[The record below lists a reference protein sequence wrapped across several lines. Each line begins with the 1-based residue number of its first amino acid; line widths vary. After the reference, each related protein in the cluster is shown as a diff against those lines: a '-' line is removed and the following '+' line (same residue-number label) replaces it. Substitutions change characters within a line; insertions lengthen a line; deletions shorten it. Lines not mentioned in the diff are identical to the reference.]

1 MERKNGRRDNIINI
15 AMTAVLLLYP
25 LRHIFHG
32 VDLMDTGYNYANFT
46 YIENMDSMWYYSTYL
61 ANIVGNLFTRLPL
74 GDTLVGLNLYTG
86 LMVSMLALMGFYF
99 SVRVIKIP
107 KWIAFAGAFLA
118 VCLSWCPTALLYN
131 YLTYM
136 FLSLAVILLYY
147 ALAEEGKYT
156 NVYFVLAGICLGLN
170 IFVRF
175 SNLAQAAMIVAVW
188 AMAIIRKEKFGK
200 VVSQTLIC
208 LAGYLLGIASGLG
221 IVALK
226 DNVGE
231 YVNGIIRLLS
241 MPSEASDYT
250 LYSMI
255 YGQVHFYL
263 LNLRWVACLAL
274 LVIVGVLI
282 YKVIPEKGQKVA
294 AIVYLCGIVVV
305 FALFYVAGMYSF
317 DYHNLYSVFQWACF
331 ILVATLIAGVIV
343 IFGKNFSDKE
353 KLLCGMNMLVILLIP
368 LGSNN
373 HLFSALNIIYM
384 VAPVTL
390 WLLWRFVRWLPE
402 QISVGKSSFCC
413 MPVKILFAAVFVVLG
428 WQSILFSINYVFTEA
443 TGGMKRT
450 DFVESNEVLK
460 WVKTDEE
467 KADCVSEISRF
478 VSENHLKGKEVLLYG
493 DIPSLSF
500 YLEMPFVLTPWPDL
514 RSYNLT
520 VMEEAMD
527 ELQGEIAEKG
537 RACPVIIL
545 SQKVDLTEPENGKIE
560 LIREMIEKYEYEI
573 TFENER
579 FVLFLTDK

>member
-61 ANIVGNLFTRLPL
+61 ANIVGNLFTKLPL

-86 LMVSMLALMGFYF
+86 LMVSLLALMGFYF
-99 SVRVIKIP
+99 SVRVVKIP

-131 YLTYM
+131 YLTYI

-147 ALAEEGKYT
+147 ALAEEGKNT
-156 NVYFVLAGICLGLN
+156 KCYFILAGICLGVN

-188 AMAIIRKEKFGK
+188 AMAIIRKEKLGK
-200 VVSQTLIC
+200 VVSKTLIC
-208 LAGYLLGIASGLG
+208 LTGYLLGIVVGLG
-221 IVALK
+221 IVALR

-263 LNLRWVACLAL
+263 LNLRWVACLAVL
-274 LVIVGVLI
+274 IIVGMLI
-282 YKVIPEKGQKVA
+282 YKVIPEKWQKVA
-294 AIVYLCGIVVV
+294 AIVYLCGIVAV
-305 FALFYVAGMYSF
+305 FTLFYVAGMYSF

-390 WLLWRFVRWLPE
+390 WLLWRFARWLPE
-402 QISVGKSSFCC
+402 QISVGKFTLCY
-413 MPVKILFAAVFVVLG
+413 MPVKILFGAVFVFLG
-428 WQSILFSINYVFTEA
+428 WQSILFSMNYVFTEA
-443 TGGMKRT
+443 TGGKERT
-450 DFVESNEVLK
+450 VALENNEVLE

-467 KADCVSEISRF
+467 KANCVSEISRF

-520 VMEEAMD
+520 VMGEAM
-527 ELQGEIAEKG
+527 EALRGEIEEKD

-545 SQKVDLTEPENGKIE
+545 SQKVELTEPENGKVG
-560 LIREMIEKYEYEI
+560 LIREMIERYEYEI
-573 TFENER
+573 AFENER
-579 FVLFLTDK
+579 FVLLLTDK